1 MAKKNIVTM
10 KAEFPLYCLS
20 MVGDRHLL
28 VAGGGGSAKSGI
40 TNAIVSDTQYVII
53 FSFYMRFSME

>member
-53 FSFYMRFSME
+53 F